1 MTTFPPPKGPRRL
14 LWLSVIS
21 LAATTAICAPLVVRS
36 PTFILWNASAS
47 VPEGLYIVQPNA
59 SLHVG
64 DLAVSRLPTG
74 ARRLAADRLYLPPDV
89 LLIKPVAATNGSEV
103 CRRGLAILVDGMHL
117 GNALPS
123 DRLHRLMPAWQGC
136 HVLAPSEIFL
146 MNPAVP
152 DSFDG
157 RYFGPTPLGL
167 AKGRAFPLLTF
178 AQRPRN

>member
-1 MTTFPPPKGPRRL
+1 
-14 LWLSVIS
+14 LSVIS

-103 CRRGLAILVDGMHL
+103 CRRGL
-117 GNALPS
+117 PS